1 MPPAAEAAREPI
13 VHTVYPV
20 LGTVL
25 ELRTTAHP
33 SAAAEVATAAAEQ
46 AALATI
52 DRLED
57 VLSIYRPASEL
68 ARWRAGD
75 DAAAGPE
82 LAEVLGLVAR
92 WFELGRGAFNPCVG
106 HLAALWRDAAA
117 SGVPPSTMQLAAAAA
132 AIRSLPFA
140 MDGRAVRRTGDCRGI
155 ELHAIA
161 KGWIV
166 DRAAHAGR
174 AASASHGVASF
185 VVNLGGDLRHVGE
198 GSLLVGIEDPFA
210 PWDNAPPFTTVEIA
224 RRGLATSGS
233 THRGV
238 RVGERWHGHVLDPRT
253 GRPVE
258 HLVSASVVAVD
269 AATADVIAT
278 IVGVLDVGEAL
289 AFADA
294 LGDVAVLLVE
304 ADGQMHRNDAWR
316 ALER

>member
-1 MPPAAEAAREPI
+1 MPPAAEAARQPI

-33 SAAAEVATAAAEQ
+33 PAAAEAATLAEE

-57 VLSIYRPASEL
+57 VLSIYRPTSEL

-75 DAAAGPE
+75 DAAVGPE
-82 LAEVLGLVAR
+82 LAEVLGLVAS
-92 WFELGRGAFNPCVG
+92 WFSLGRGAFNPCVG

-117 SGVPPSTMQLAAAAA
+117 SGAPPSSEQLEVAAA
-132 AIRSLPFA
+132 AIRSLPFTVE
-140 MDGRAVRRTGDCRGI
+140 GPAVRRTGDCRGI

-166 DRAAHAGR
+166 DRAAHAG
-174 AASASHGVASF
+174 AAPHGVASF

-198 GSLLVGIEDPFA
+198 GSLLVAIEDPFA
-210 PWDNAPPFTTVEIA
+210 PWDNAPPLATVEIA
-224 RRGLATSGS
+224 GRGLATSGS

-238 RVGERWHGHVLDPRT
+238 RVGEQWFGHVLDPRT

-258 HLVSASVVAVD
+258 HLVSASVVAAD

-304 ADGQMHRNDAWR
+304 AGGQMHRNDAWR